1 MQGCGPK
8 DHREGPSTVCALLV
22 FFRAGKKKKETENVS
37 KNSGVEPRGR
47 KSKIDLNREHAMS

>member
-22 FFRAGKKKKETENVS
+22 FFRAGKKKKKQKMCQKIRESNPEDEN
-37 KNSGVEPRGR
+37 R
-47 KSKIDLNREHAMS
+47 KLT

>member
-22 FFRAGKKKKETENVS
+22 FFRAGKKKKQKMCQ